1 MAKPT
6 GAFIFKRKHA
16 PGGQWRLCMKIIL
29 KETIDSLGIIGSE
42 VDVADGYARNYL
54 LPQGKAVPATPQY
67 RRILEHEKAKFEL
80 QIAKEREFAQ
90 QMAQRLE
97 GVECQ
102 IAAKV
107 HEEDRLYG
115 SVNIRDI
122 VDALAKQDIQVE
134 KRMVLLKEPI
144 KTIGTFQVAI
154 RVYKEV
160 EPEITLQ
167 VVPEE

>member
-1 MAKPT
+1 
-6 GAFIFKRKHA
+6 
-16 PGGQWRLCMKIIL
+16 MKVIL

-42 VDVADGYARNYL
+42 VHVAAGYARNYL
-54 LPQGKAVPATPQY
+54 LPQGKAVPATDQY
-67 RRILEHEKAKFEL
+67 RKILAHEKTKFDL
-80 QIAKEREFAQ
+80 QIAKEKEFAQ
-90 QMAQRLE
+90 EMAQRLE
-97 GVECQ
+97 GVTCE

-115 SVNIRDI
+115 SVTIRDI
-122 VDALAKQDIQVE
+122 VDTLAKQDIKLE

-144 KTIGTFQVAI
+144 KTIGATKVAI

-160 EPEITLQ
+160 EPEITVN